1 MRWVIFI
8 TNKGGT
14 ADYIC
19 PYVDKGRFFISQE
32 HSSCEIKKLR
42 RMRARAKQKY
52 VAKATALGARVPQ
65 AELFIIF
72 TDTAF
77 LPGVFHGE
85 KRHDFPFPACEAGD
99 GRK

>member
-1 MRWVIFI
+1 
-8 TNKGGT
+8 
-14 ADYIC
+14 
-19 PYVDKGRFFISQE
+19 
-32 HSSCEIKKLR
+32 
-42 RMRARAKQKY
+42 MRARAKQKY

-85 KRHDFPFPACEAGD
+85 KRHDFPFPVCAAGD
-99 GRK
+99 GRKSKAQKGKKQWQRKE